1 MTEWAEFAELDPAN
15 LKSRMRYPIVVDA
28 RNFFDVKR
36 FVAEGFTV
44 AGVGRPVAG
53 PPSDARS

>member
-1 MTEWAEFAELDPAN
+1 
-15 LKSRMRYPIVVDA
+15 MRYPIVVDA